1 MTYEK
6 KRTNEKI
13 NYLLRAAQVWDTLT
27 EREKGRLEGQLDVYE
42 KIPSNQPNFRSSET

>member
-1 MTYEK
+1 MTHTE

-13 NYLLRAAQVWDTLT
+13 VFLLRAAQVWDTLT

-42 KIPSNQPNFRSSET
+42 NLSFEKGAVY